1 MGIVEVAK
9 ALGMAM
15 HDHIIV
21 GKDGHPSLMGLRLIQ
36 IGWKKEPG

>member
-9 ALGMAM
+9 PLGITV

-21 GKDGHPSLMGLRLIQ
+21 GKDGHPSLMLRLIQ